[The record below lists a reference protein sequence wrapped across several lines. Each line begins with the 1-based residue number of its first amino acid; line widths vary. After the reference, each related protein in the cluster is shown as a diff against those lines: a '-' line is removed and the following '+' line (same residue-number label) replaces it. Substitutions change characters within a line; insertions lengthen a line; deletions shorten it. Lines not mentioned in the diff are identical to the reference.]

1 MLKDGK
7 ASSSWTSPQGQD
19 HDPEGQP
26 HFSQFLPTS
35 PGQTHENKNTV
46 WKYVPDAGIERI
58 SDNLEYLQELS
69 NTPGI
74 CESFHVSVCLRFLF
88 TKDEPQAT
96 YKPMNM
102 DKKWEFGLTPLME
115 SHQQLARNKTLGAFG
130 EDFLIISCSALKIVV
145 AALLMYPLLPF
156 LCLLGV
162 DHHKPEVIGHLNLFD
177 LIIALDEQGE
187 TSGSFFWDDG
197 DSIAKHTNM

>member
-1 MLKDGK
+1 M

-35 PGQTHENKNTV
+35 PGRMHVTFIKTMQLKNTNNSPKTGQTRENKNTV

-74 CESFHVSVCLRFLF
+74 FESFRVSVCL
-88 TKDEPQAT
+88 T
-96 YKPMNM
+96 
-102 DKKWEFGLTPLME
+102 
-115 SHQQLARNKTLGAFG
+115 
-130 EDFLIISCSALKIVV
+130 
-145 AALLMYPLLPF
+145 
-156 LCLLGV
+156 
-162 DHHKPEVIGHLNLFD
+162 
-177 LIIALDEQGE
+177 
-187 TSGSFFWDDG
+187 
-197 DSIAKHTNM
+197 